1 MSRVKIIT
9 PETVNIEMIP
19 VTFRGNRK
27 YDLHIGRDMITF
39 LSRET
44 KEIPKKW
51 LKHPDWNQAK
61 KLFVVSGISNPKK
74 EIVQTPEPK
83 KEETE

>member
-1 MSRVKIIT
+1 MSKVKIST
-9 PETVNIEMIP
+9 PETVNIEKIP

-27 YDLHIGRDMITF
+27 YDLHIGREMVTF

-51 LKHPDWNQAK
+51 LNHPDWIQAK
-61 KLFVVSGISNPKK
+61 KLFVVSGISNPVK
-74 EIVQTPEPK
+74 VEPAETEPQI
-83 KEETE
+83 EETE

>member
-1 MSRVKIIT
+1 MSKVRNKD
-9 PETVNIEMIP
+9 PETVNIEKIP

-27 YDLHIGRDMITF
+27 YDLHIGREMITF

-51 LKHPDWNQAK
+51 LNHPDWLQAK
-61 KLFVVSGISNPKK
+61 KLFVISGISNPKK
-74 EIVQTPEPK
+74 EDP
-83 KEETE
+83 KEEEIE

>member
-1 MSRVKIIT
+1 MSRVKKET
-9 PETVNIEMIP
+9 PETVNIEKIP

-27 YDLHIGRDMITF
+27 YDLHIGREMVTF

-44 KEIPKKW
+44 KEIPKNW
-51 LKHPDWNQAK
+51 LNHPDWIQTK
-61 KLFVVSGISNPKK
+61 KLFVVSGISNPVKV
-74 EIVQTPEPK
+74 EPAAAEPK

>member
-1 MSRVKIIT
+1 MSRLRKESQ
-9 PETVNIEMIP
+9 ETVNIEKIP

-51 LKHPDWNQAK
+51 LKHTDWNQAK
-61 KLFVVSGISNPKK
+61 KLFVVSGITN
-74 EIVQTPEPK
+74 PEPK

>member
-1 MSRVKIIT
+1 MSKARNKEKGT
-9 PETVNIEMIP
+9 LNIEKIP

-27 YDLHIGRDMITF
+27 YDLHIGREMITF

-51 LKHPDWNQAK
+51 LNHPDWLQAK
-61 KLFVVSGISNPKK
+61 KLFVISGISNPKK
-74 EIVQTPEPK
+74 EDPK
-83 KEETE
+83 KEEIE

>member
-1 MSRVKIIT
+1 MSKVRNKD
-9 PETVNIEMIP
+9 PETVNIEKIP

-27 YDLHIGRDMITF
+27 YDLHIGREMITF

-51 LKHPDWNQAK
+51 LKHSDWLQAK
-61 KLFVVSGISNPKK
+61 KLFVVNGISNPEK
-74 EIVQTPEPK
+74 EDFK